1 MALTPEETRRYD
13 RHLILDGFGPKAQE
27 KLRNSSALLVGAGGL
42 GSPVAL
48 YLAAAGIGRLG
59 IVEFDR
65 VDESNLHR
73 QILYRTPDIGHPKT
87 EAVKERLGTLNPGVR
102 LELHDVKLT
111 QANAEELLRNYD
123 VIVDGTDNYPARY
136 VLHDTAVRL
145 GKPSVY
151 GAVLRFEGQVSVF
164 DAKRGPCYRCLYPV
178 PPETESI
185 PGGAQAGIFGVL
197 PGVIGTIQA
206 TETVKLL
213 LGLGEPLIGRLLI
226 YDALK
231 MEFRE
236 LALSKKSTCV
246 VCSKPRTN

>member
-1 MALTPEETRRYD
+1 MALTSEETRRYN
-13 RHLILDGFGPKAQE
+13 RHLILKGFGPEAQE
-27 KLRNSSALLVGAGGL
+27 RLKRTSVLLVGAGGL
-42 GSPVAL
+42 GSPAAL

-73 QILYRTPDIGHPKT
+73 QILYGTPDVGRPKL
-87 EAVKERLGTLNPGVR
+87 EAVRERLSAANPNVE
-102 LELHDVKLT
+102 LELHETKLT
-111 QANAEELLRNYD
+111 DANAMEILRNYD
-123 VIVDGTDNYPARY
+123 VIVDGTDNYPSRY
-136 VLHDTAVRL
+136 VLHDAAVHL

-164 DAKRGPCYRCLYPV
+164 DAKRGPCYRCLYPR
-178 PPETESI
+178 PPAPGSI
-185 PGGAQAGIFGVL
+185 PSGAEAGIFGIL

-226 YDALK
+226 FDALA

-236 LALSKKSTCV
+236 LTLHKDPKCAICV
-246 VCSKPRTN
+246 VR